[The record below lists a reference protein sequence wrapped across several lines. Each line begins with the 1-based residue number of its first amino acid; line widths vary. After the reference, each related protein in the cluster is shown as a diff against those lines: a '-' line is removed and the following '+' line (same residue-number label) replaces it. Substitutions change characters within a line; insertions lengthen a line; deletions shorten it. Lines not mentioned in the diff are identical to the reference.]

1 MSIGKL
7 LREKREERE
16 LSVADVSA
24 GTKVNK
30 KYIQALEDEN
40 FLLIPS
46 QVYAKGFLKAYAHFL
61 GLDAKSLVDELAA
74 FYKSREEGNKAA
86 VSKPKI
92 TRMISV
98 PKFPNLPKMPDL
110 PGLKFDKNTMYI
122 ALLSFFV
129 LIFLLSVY
137 GYVLSHQRRA
147 VLIKA
152 NPPATGKIIPAT
164 ATGKIIPAT
173 VTGKIIPAKVT
184 AKEGKIEVKIETIG
198 RSWLSVTSG
207 DKELYSETLEPGIK
221 LRFVGKEIKV
231 KAGNGGAVK
240 VYVDGEPVG
249 LVGKEGVVS
258 ERTYRALE

>member
-1 MSIGKL
+1 VSIGKI

-16 LSVADVSA
+16 LSVATVSVE
-24 GTKVNK
+24 TRINK

-46 QVYAKGFLKAYAHFL
+46 QVYAKGFLKAYANFL
-61 GLDAKSLVDELAA
+61 GLDAKSLIDELAA
-74 FYKSREEGNKAA
+74 FYKNREEGRKAA
-86 VSKPKI
+86 VSATKI
-92 TRMISV
+92 TRIISV

-110 PGLKFDKNTMYI
+110 PKLKYDKNTLYI

-147 VLIKA
+147 VLIKT
-152 NPPATGKIIPAT
+152 NPPATGKIIPA
-164 ATGKIIPAT
+164 
-173 VTGKIIPAKVT
+173 KVP
-184 AKEGKIEVKIETIG
+184 AKEGKIEVKIEAIG

-207 DKELYSETLEPGIK
+207 TKELYSETLESGMK

-249 LVGKEGVVS
+249 LMGQEGVVS
-258 ERTYRALE
+258 ERTYRASE

>member
-16 LSVADVSA
+16 QSVADVSA
-24 GTKVNK
+24 GIKVNK

-61 GLDAKSLVDELAA
+61 GLDAKSLIDELTA
-74 FYKSREEGNKAA
+74 FYKNREEGRKAA
-86 VSKPKI
+86 VSAPKI

-98 PKFPNLPKMPDL
+98 PKMPSLPKMPDL
-110 PGLKFDKNTMYI
+110 PKLKFDKNTTYI

-152 NPPATGKIIPAT
+152 NPPATEKIIPV
-164 ATGKIIPAT
+164 KLPA
-173 VTGKIIPAKVT
+173 AKAPVKS
-184 AKEGKIEVKIETIG
+184 AAMEGKIEVKIETIG
-198 RSWLSVTSG
+198 RSWLLVTSG
-207 DKELYSETLEPGIK
+207 TKELYSGTLEPGMK

-240 VYVDGEPVG
+240 VYVDGNSLG
-249 LVGKEGVVS
+249 LMGQDGAVAEK
-258 ERTYRALE
+258 TYRASE

>member
-1 MSIGKL
+1 VSIGKL

-98 PKFPNLPKMPDL
+98 PKFPNLPKLPDR
-110 PGLKFDKNTMYI
+110 NTMYI

>member
-61 GLDAKSLVDELAA
+61 GLDAKSLVDELMA
-74 FYKSREEGNKAA
+74 FYKNREEWKKAA
-86 VSKPKI
+86 VSVPKI
-92 TRMISV
+92 SKMISF
-98 PKFPNLPKMPDL
+98 PKFPSLPKMPNLPKIEY
-110 PGLKFDKNTMYI
+110 DKNTRYV
-122 ALLSFFV
+122 ALLSLFV
-129 LIFLLSVY
+129 VLFLVSVY
-137 GYVLSHQRRA
+137 GYVSIHKKS
-147 VLIKA
+147 VVTIKA
-152 NPPATGKIIPAT
+152 NPPATGKIIPA
-164 ATGKIIPAT
+164 KVPAA
-173 VTGKIIPAKVT
+173 IALAKSAV
-184 AKEGKIEVKIETIG
+184 KEGKVEVKIETTG
-198 RSWLSVTSG
+198 RSWISVSSG
-207 DKELYSETLEPGIK
+207 AKELYSETLEPGMK

-240 VYVDGEPVG
+240 IYVDGNFLG
-249 LVGKEGVVS
+249 LMGEDGVVS
-258 ERTYRALE
+258 ERTYRASE

>member
-1 MSIGKL
+1 VSIGKL
-7 LREKREERE
+7 LREKREERK

-24 GTKVNK
+24 GIKVNK

-40 FLLIPS
+40 FPLIPS

-74 FYKSREEGNKAA
+74 FYKNREEGNKAA
-86 VSKPKI
+86 VSAPKI

-98 PKFPNLPKMPDL
+98 PKMPNLPKMPDM
-110 PGLKFDKNTMYI
+110 PKLKFDKNTMYI

-129 LIFLLSVY
+129 LIFLLSIY

-152 NPPATGKIIPAT
+152 NPPATGKIIPA
-164 ATGKIIPAT
+164 
-173 VTGKIIPAKVT
+173 KVP

-207 DKELYSETLEPGIK
+207 TKELYSETLEPGMK

-240 VYVDGEPVG
+240 IYKDGNFLG
-249 LVGKEGVVS
+249 LMGQEGVVS
-258 ERTYRALE
+258 ERTYRASE